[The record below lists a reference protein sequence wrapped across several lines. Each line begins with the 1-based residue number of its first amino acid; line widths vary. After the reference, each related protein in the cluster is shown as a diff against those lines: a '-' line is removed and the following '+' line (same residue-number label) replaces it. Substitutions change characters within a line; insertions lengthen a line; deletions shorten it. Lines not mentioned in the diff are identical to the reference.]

1 MVCIFQGLSFETI
14 PSTYEEDLN
23 PSSFSD
29 HGEYAVATACLK
41 VQEVDLRLADDPI
54 KPDIIIG
61 ADTVVSLEG
70 KPYGKPKDKD
80 EAFRY
85 LQE

>member
-1 MVCIFQGLSFETI
+1 M
-14 PSTYEEDLN
+14 
-23 PSSFSD
+23 
-29 HGEYAVATACLK
+29 
-41 VQEVDLRLADDPI
+41 RLAGDPI

-70 KPYGKPKDKD
+70 KPYGKPKDED
-80 EAFRY
+80 EALRY